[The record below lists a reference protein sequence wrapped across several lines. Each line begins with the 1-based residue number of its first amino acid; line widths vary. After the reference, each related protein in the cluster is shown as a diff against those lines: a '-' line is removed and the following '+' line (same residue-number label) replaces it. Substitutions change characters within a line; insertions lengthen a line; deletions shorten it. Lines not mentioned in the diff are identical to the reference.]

1 MKIHDIKVR
10 KILDSRGNATI
21 EVELATSIF
30 PLFRAQ
36 IPSGASTG
44 SREAKVFNFS
54 EAHAA
59 VQWIRAQMK
68 GKSFSSLVALDEF
81 LLRLDGSTNKNKIG
95 GNVALGISMAGAKAL
110 AYAKKIEVWELL
122 REEFFP
128 EKFVPKTPFL
138 FANLIN
144 GGAHATGN
152 LDIQEYMVVVKPQK
166 GIEEAVESIVRFY
179 RQLGKRLGERIQK
192 LLLPIG
198 DEGGYAAPFTANE
211 EPLEILQKQIVE
223 DRFENLGIAIDAAA
237 SYFWRGGEYEFGGQ
251 ALDSAALQKTYLRFL
266 QRIPSLFSIEDPFAE
281 HDRESFQKFATQA
294 KNVWIV
300 GDDLT
305 TTRPD
310 LIQQYADARCINAV
324 IIKPNQ
330 VGTITETC
338 RAIKTARERNLKI
351 IVSHRSGETD
361 DHFIVHVAKASN
373 ADGVKFGAP
382 VNERAGKY
390 NELLRIYED

>member
-179 RQLGKRLGERIQK
+179 RQLGKRLGERFQK

-223 DRFENLGIAIDAAA
+223 DRFENLGIAIDA
-237 SYFWRGGEYEFGGQ
+237 
-251 ALDSAALQKTYLRFL
+251 AALQKTYLRFL

-382 VNERAGKY
+382 VIERAGKY